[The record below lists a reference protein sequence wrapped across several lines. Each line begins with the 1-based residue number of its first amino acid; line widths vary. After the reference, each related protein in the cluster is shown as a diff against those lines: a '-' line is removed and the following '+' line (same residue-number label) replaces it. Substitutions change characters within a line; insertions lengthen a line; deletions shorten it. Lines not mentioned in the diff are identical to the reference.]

1 MSTGNRAGSPKRDA
15 GTDRDRM
22 FPRLTPEQMDRLA
35 SHGRTRAFSA
45 GEVLIE
51 AGAPI
56 ERFYAV
62 TKGAVEIVR
71 PMSTGEERVVVHGAR
86 EFIGDVHTLSGRRSI
101 VRARARTDG
110 TAIELPREN
119 LLTLIQIDS
128 ELSAILMRAFILRR
142 VALMASGRG
151 DVVLVGSS
159 HSTGTLRLKE
169 FLARN
174 GYPYSYLDLDR
185 DPEAQHVVDR
195 FQVAPESI
203 PIVLCP
209 GDNVL
214 MNPSNSELA
223 ECLGLNEA
231 VDGRK
236 IRDVVVVG
244 AGPAGLAAAVYA
256 ASEGLD
262 TLVVET
268 TAPGGQAGSSSK
280 IENYLGFPTG
290 VSGNELAARA
300 YLQAQKFGAEIMIAR
315 GAVSLSCALRPYAIE
330 LEGGG
335 QLHTHAIVIATGARY
350 RRPPI
355 PNLERF
361 EGAGIYYGATYIE
374 SQICGAD
381 EVVIV
386 GGGNSAGQAA
396 VFLSQASRHVHVL
409 VRGAGLAESMS
420 RYLIRRIEE
429 SPTISLHPF
438 TEIVGLEG
446 DAQLERVTWRS
457 RQTGETEVLPIRHVF
472 LMTGAVPNTA
482 WLDGCLVTDANGFIK
497 AGTDLTPEEL
507 AHANWPLK
515 RPPFHLETSLP
526 GVFAV
531 GDVRAGNVKRVASAV
546 GEGSVSVSLVHR
558 FLAE

>member
-1 MSTGNRAGSPKRDA
+1 MSTGDTTANLGVDVSM
-15 GTDRDRM
+15 DRDRM
-22 FPRLTPEQMDRLA
+22 FPRLTPEQMLRLA
-35 SHGRTRAFSA
+35 SHGQPRSFSA
-45 GEVLIE
+45 GEILLE
-51 AGAPI
+51 AGTPI
-56 ERFYAV
+56 QRFYAV
-62 TKGAVEIVR
+62 IEGAVEIVR
-71 PMSTGEERVVVHGAR
+71 PMTTGEKLIVVHGAG

-110 TAIELPREN
+110 SAIELPREN

-128 ELSAILMRAFILRR
+128 ELSGILMRAFILRR
-142 VALMASGRG
+142 VALVASGRG

-174 GYPYSYLDLDR
+174 GYPYSYLDLER

-195 FQVAPESI
+195 FHVASDSI
-203 PIVLCP
+203 PLVLCP

-214 MNPSNSELA
+214 MNPSNAELA

-236 IRDVVVVG
+236 VRDVVIVG

-262 TLVVET
+262 TLVLET
-268 TAPGGQAGSSSK
+268 MAPGGQAGSSSK

-300 YLQAQKFGAEIMIAR
+300 YTQAQKFGAEIMVAR
-315 GAVSLSCALRPYAIE
+315 SAVSLSCALRPYSIE

-335 QLHTHAIVIATGARY
+335 HLHTHAIVIATGAQY

-355 PNLERF
+355 PNLDRF
-361 EGAGIYYGATYIE
+361 DGAGIYYGATFIE

-396 VFLSQASRHVHVL
+396 VFLSQTSRHVHVL
-409 VRGAGLAESMS
+409 IRGPGLAESMS
-420 RYLIRRIEE
+420 R
-429 SPTISLHPF
+429 
-438 TEIVGLEG
+438 
-446 DAQLERVTWRS
+446 
-457 RQTGETEVLPIRHVF
+457 
-472 LMTGAVPNTA
+472 
-482 WLDGCLVTDANGFIK
+482 
-497 AGTDLTPEEL
+497 
-507 AHANWPLK
+507 
-515 RPPFHLETSLP
+515 
-526 GVFAV
+526 
-531 GDVRAGNVKRVASAV
+531 
-546 GEGSVSVSLVHR
+546 
-558 FLAE
+558 

>member
-1 MSTGNRAGSPKRDA
+1 MSTGDTTGSVGADVSM
-15 GTDRDRM
+15 DRDRM
-22 FPRLTPEQMDRLA
+22 FPKLTKEQMERLS
-35 SHGRTRAFSA
+35 SHGQRRHFSA
-45 GEVLIE
+45 GEILLE
-51 AGAPI
+51 AGTPI

-62 TKGAVEIVR
+62 VEGAVEIVR
-71 PMSTGEERVVVHGAR
+71 PMTTGEELVVVHGTH

-110 TAIELPREN
+110 EVIELPREN

-128 ELSAILMRAFILRR
+128 ELSGILMRAFILRR

-174 GYPYSYLDLDR
+174 GYPYSYLDLER

-195 FQVAPESI
+195 FQVAPEKI

-214 MNPSNSELA
+214 MNPSNGELA

-236 IRDVVVVG
+236 VRDVVIVG

-262 TLVVET
+262 ALVLET
-268 TAPGGQAGSSSK
+268 MAPGGQAGSSSK

-300 YLQAQKFGAEIMIAR
+300 YTQAQKFGAEIMIAR
-315 GAVSLSCALRPYAIE
+315 SALSLSCALRPYSIE
-330 LEGGG
+330 LEGGNH
-335 QLHTHAIVIATGARY
+335 LHTHAIVIATGAQY

-355 PNLERF
+355 PNLERY
-361 EGAGIYYGATYIE
+361 EGAGIYYGATFIE
-374 SQICGAD
+374 SQICGSD

-396 VFLSQASRHVHVL
+396 VFLSQTSRHVHIL
-409 VRGAGLAESMS
+409 VRGPGLADTMS

-429 SPTISLHPF
+429 SPTITLHPF
-438 TEIVGLEG
+438 TEIVDLQG
-446 DAQLERVTWRS
+446 DARLEQITWRS
-457 RQTGETEVLPIRHVF
+457 QNGETETRPIRHVF

-482 WLDGCLVTDANGFIK
+482 WLDGCVVTDDNGFIK
-497 AGTDLTPEEL
+497 AGSDLTPEDL
-507 AHANWPLK
+507 AHARWPLK

-546 GEGSVSVSLVHR
+546 GEGSVAVSLVHR

>member
-1 MSTGNRAGSPKRDA
+1 MSTGETTGSTGAGISM
-15 GTDRDRM
+15 DRDRM
-22 FPRLTPEQMDRLA
+22 FPRLTEEQMERLA
-35 SHGRTRAFSA
+35 SHGHPRSFSA
-45 GEVLIE
+45 GEVLLE

-62 TKGAVEIVR
+62 TAGAVEIVR
-71 PMSTGEERVVVHGAR
+71 PMVTGEEPVVVHGAG

-110 TAIELPREN
+110 TAIEVPREN
-119 LLTLIQIDS
+119 LLTLIQIDG
-128 ELSAILMRAFILRR
+128 ELSGILMRAFILRR

-174 GYPYSYLDLDR
+174 GYPYSYLDLER

-195 FQVAPESI
+195 FQVAPEKI

-214 MNPSNSELA
+214 MNPSNGELA

-236 IRDVVVVG
+236 VRDVVIVG

-262 TLVVET
+262 TLVLET
-268 TAPGGQAGSSSK
+268 MAPGGQAGSSSK

-300 YLQAQKFGAEIMIAR
+300 YTQAQKFGAEIMIAR
-315 GAVSLSCALRPYAIE
+315 SALSLSCALRPYSIE
-330 LEGGG
+330 LEGGNH
-335 QLHTHAIVIATGARY
+335 LHTHAIVIATGAQY

-355 PNLERF
+355 PGLERF
-361 EGAGIYYGATYIE
+361 EGAGIYYGATFIE

-396 VFLSQASRHVHVL
+396 VFLSQTSRHVHIL
-409 VRGAGLAESMS
+409 VRGAGLADTMS

-429 SPTISLHPF
+429 SPSITLHPF
-438 TEIVGLEG
+438 TEIVDLQG
-446 DAQLERVTWRS
+446 DARLEQVTWSS
-457 RQTGETEVLPIRHVF
+457 RAGETETHAIRHVF

-482 WLDGCLVTDANGFIK
+482 WLDGCLVTDDNGFIK
-497 AGTDLTPEEL
+497 AGSDLTPEDL
-507 AHANWPLK
+507 AHARWPLK

-546 GEGSVSVSLVHR
+546 GEGSVAVSLVHR